1 MMLGAIPS
9 PKDERDYTLAKSI
22 RIVDEKLPDTY
33 LPSFNAMV
41 KDQGEVGKCVASA
54 KSSTRED
61 REYKQN
67 GKKLLFSEDFLY
79 ANRADDDWQGSG
91 MYPREALKSLQK
103 NGIVPM
109 GSFRYWG
116 REYPELKKIL
126 TPMLE
131 TLLPIAYPY
140 RISAYYRTYDTRERL
155 LSLLNLGSQTF
166 TFPLWESFLKTG
178 KDGIVPAPSGEF
190 LGYHEMAVYG
200 WQTINGQKHIAG
212 QNSWSYRFG
221 NGGRFLYNV
230 DYPIQESWAEEDDI
244 KEESEDM
251 TYGEFR
257 EHMETF
263 LNELAAQPPST
274 YEESQKARQVME
286 LLKVI
291 QGDTNGRKRYKS
303 FITREEMTIMLN
315 RLYNILK

>member
-1 MMLGAIPS
+1 MKLGAIPS
-9 PKDERDYTLAKSI
+9 LKDERDYTLARST
-22 RIVDEKLPDTY
+22 RIVAEKLPDTY
-33 LPSFNAMV
+33 LPSFTAMV
-41 KDQGEVGKCVASA
+41 KDQGDVGKCVASA

-79 ANRADDDWQGSG
+79 ANRAPDDWQGAG

-103 NGIVPM
+103 SGIVPM

-116 REYPELKKIL
+116 KEYPELKELL

-140 RISAYYRTYDTRERL
+140 RISAYYRTYDTKERM
-155 LSLLNLGSQTF
+155 LSLYNLGAQTF
-166 TFPLWESFLKTG
+166 TFPLWESFLQTG
-178 KDGIVPAPSGEF
+178 KDGIVPEPSGEF

-200 WQTINGQKHIAG
+200 WKDSNGNKYFTG
-212 QNSWSYRFG
+212 QNSWRYTFG
-221 NGGRFLYNV
+221 NGGRFLYNME
-230 DYPIQESWAEEDDI
+230 YPVQESWAEEDDI

-251 TYGEFR
+251 TYAEFR
-257 EHMETF
+257 EYMETY
-263 LNELAAQPPST
+263 LAEIAAKPPGD
-274 YEESQKARQVME
+274 YEESIKARQVME

-291 QGDTNGRKRYKS
+291 QGDTDGRKRYKS
-303 FITREEMTIMLN
+303 FVTREEMTIMLN
-315 RLYNILK
+315 RIYNILK